1 MLQSSLLSVVA
12 GVLAATSTVY
22 ALPQSNSGSGSG
34 SSTACNNSPDL
45 CSRSYN
51 NITHMGAH
59 GSSFLRDGNNG
70 LAAAGNQNFN
80 ATDALDAGLRLLQ
93 AQVHKE
99 NNTLRLCHTSCG
111 ILDAGPLEDWLTK
124 INVWMK
130 ANKNEVV
137 TLLLVNSD
145 DAKPDEFGQAI
156 NGSGIAE
163 LAYAPATQE
172 PTSEWPTLKSMID
185 NSTRLVTFVTNI
197 DASTQYPYLM
207 PEFDYVFET
216 AFEVPSL
223 TGFNCTVDR
232 PSKIKDG
239 ATAMASNY
247 MGLVN
252 HFKYQSLSDNS
263 DLFVP
268 DTENIDTV
276 NSDGTSEDGQLGKH
290 LQECRQEWGAVPN
303 FVLVDFFEK
312 GQVLAATDKMNG
324 ISDATGR
331 EEVSDESI
339 GSTTDRQVGMVALTA
354 FVAAAVLLHSDT
366 ISLSSLFYLDIIY
379 TAVPLV
385 SNIISIFSIM
395 KSLMIAT
402 SCQPISS
409 DFRPTP
415 RPRSLEHRQYI
426 PLILFHLY
434 SQSYFIPLKLE
445 LEILTMDYESIATP
459 ESCYVDFCLLPIGTG
474 TVSVAEDIA
483 EVQKVLKAS
492 GLKYTLHSAG
502 TTVEGSWNEVM
513 AAVGKAH
520 AVVHRRGVVRIQS
533 SMRVGSRTDKKQTAE
548 DKVKRVENLLA
559 KDESK

>member
-1 MLQSSLLSVVA
+1 MLQCSLLSVVA
-12 GVLAATSTVY
+12 AVLAATSTVY
-22 ALPQSNSGSGSG
+22 ALPQSNSGSGSGSG

-290 LQECRQEWGAVPN
+290 LQQCRQDWGAVPN

-312 GQVLAATDKMNG
+312 GQVLAATDAMNA

-354 FVAAAVLLHSDT
+354 FVAAAVLL
-366 ISLSSLFYLDIIY
+366 
-379 TAVPLV
+379 V
-385 SNIISIFSIM
+385 
-395 KSLMIAT
+395 
-402 SCQPISS
+402 
-409 DFRPTP
+409 
-415 RPRSLEHRQYI
+415 
-426 PLILFHLY
+426 
-434 SQSYFIPLKLE
+434 
-445 LEILTMDYESIATP
+445 
-459 ESCYVDFCLLPIGTG
+459 
-474 TVSVAEDIA
+474 
-483 EVQKVLKAS
+483 
-492 GLKYTLHSAG
+492 
-502 TTVEGSWNEVM
+502 
-513 AAVGKAH
+513 
-520 AVVHRRGVVRIQS
+520 
-533 SMRVGSRTDKKQTAE
+533 
-548 DKVKRVENLLA
+548 
-559 KDESK
+559 